1 MLTNLREKL
10 HARKYMNPILKSSE
24 GASEIK
30 ERLIEIFRDR
40 LCRDLV
46 KCNNVWEESIFGK
59 NIALLPAEAYF
70 LLVEIEKNF
79 GVRVSDNIIFDG
91 KFNFLNDICDSIW
104 KLQNE
109 EII

>member
-1 MLTNLREKL
+1 MDKN
-10 HARKYMNPILKSSE
+10 
-24 GASEIK
+24 EIK
-30 ERLIEIFRDR
+30 ERLIEIFRDK

-46 KCNNVWEESIFGK
+46 KCDNVWEESIFGK

-79 GVRVSDNIIFDG
+79 GIRVSDNIIFDG

-104 KLQNE
+104 KLHNGKAV
-109 EII
+109 